1 MSETRP
7 EGDRAEPD
15 ASVGDLVARASQ
27 DISRLVRA
35 EIELAKMELAYDAKR
50 VGIGAGFFAATAF
63 MLHLVLILVSVAL
76 ALGIAAFGLPTWAG
90 FLIAGGIYV
99 LVAAL
104 FALIGY
110 TRMKGLAGLKRTR
123 RTLSDDL
130 SMIRRGGGEPDSA
143 EAVTGVRQTD

>member
-76 ALGIAAFGLPTWAG
+76 ALGIAAFGLPAWAG

-110 TRMKGLAGLKRTR
+110 TRMKGLAGLRRTR
-123 RTLSDDL
+123 KTLSDDL
-130 SMIRRGGGEPDSA
+130 SMIRGGGQTDSA
-143 EAVTGVRQTD
+143 EAVTGTRQTD